1 MRVRPGYHPGGI
13 QAYRF
18 NPRTRESATRG
29 WRGRRPRVFGFNPRT
44 RESATKNTV
53 KEERR
58 SGVSIH
64 ALVRVR
70 HEGALP
76 GYQCRGFNP
85 RTRESATSP
94 V

>member
-44 RESATKNTV
+44 RESATYYDGVYKARV
-53 KEERR
+53 R
-58 SGVSIH
+58 VSIH

-70 HEGALP
+70 RA
-76 GYQCRGFNP
+76 NI
-85 RTRESATSP
+85 
-94 V
+94 